1 MALRKPATASSSSSN
16 HLRRS
21 DQLDRQ
27 FFLGFIR
34 THILYHAAEAPI
46 CGVDITEELSHH
58 GYRLSPGTLY
68 PTLHGLTAARYLRS
82 VSKVKSGRVRK
93 YYTITPRGRWALGQA
108 KKRLKEL
115 VKEVLAGDSP

>member
-1 MALRKPATASSSSSN
+1 MTLRKSATTDSSN

-21 DQLDRQ
+21 HQLDRQ

-34 THILYHAAEAPI
+34 THILFHAAEAPI
-46 CGVDITEELSHH
+46 CGVDITEELAHH

-68 PTLHGLTAARYLRS
+68 PTLHGLTAAGYLRS
-82 VSKVKSGRVRK
+82 VSKVESGRVRK
-93 YYTITPRGRWALGQA
+93 YYTITPHGQWALREA

-115 VKEVLAGDSP
+115 VKEVLAEDSP

>member
-1 MALRKPATASSSSSN
+1 MKASRKPQPMVSSN

-27 FFLGFIR
+27 FFLGFVR
-34 THILYHAAEAPI
+34 THILFHAAEAPI
-46 CGVDITEELSHH
+46 CGVEITEELAHH

-68 PTLHGLTAARYLRS
+68 PTLHGLTAAGYLRPTP
-82 VSKVKSGRVRK
+82 KVESGRVRK
-93 YYTITPRGRWALGQA
+93 YYTITPRGRWVLGEA

-115 VKEVLAGDSP
+115 VKEVLEGEGR